1 MRPTRAILVVATGL
15 LAMFA
20 SSASAQRPVDLRVN
34 LSTQP
39 VYSAFDRR
47 PIRLDY
53 LRATSLLGTGN
64 IRGGRALM
72 INRNFLE
79 DRYFSGSLTR
89 FYRDT
94 TSVQDVLAGGR
105 YGPGLP
111 YFQPGSLTTN
121 VATLRT
127 SQARGA
133 DPFGAVPSSFG
144 HAGSP
149 FRVTYDA
156 SAGQRLFYRAQFPAQ
171 ANLGSIRSEFTAE
184 SLESSST
191 YAAARRPGESKA
203 RMVSES
209 SPFAGARPW
218 WQMSGLPMFAGRAE
232 TEAEAEQPRG
242 VSLTLTGE
250 DKPKATVPGTLPQWQ
265 WEFLRP
271 PEKIDEEG
279 RPTPEPQAP
288 RRYGLGLLE
297 PVEPAAEGEGQAP
310 ESEFLFPG
318 QAAEILLAPGRPR
331 RLDEQYY
338 QLALL
343 DLAAGAYKQAAE
355 AFDQAAS
362 YNLQRSWEAGR
373 HEAWAWLLNGQ
384 FHRAAYLL
392 QRTLLEKPES
402 IDPQFRLTSMVDR
415 PADWQ
420 AAEKQ
425 LEATLAERP
434 GSSVHAFV
442 LAYLKIF
449 LGRAQEAE
457 PYLKVAEKQA
467 EYAEAVKLL
476 REKALQ

>member
-1 MRPTRAILVVATGL
+1 MRPTRAILVVATAL
-15 LAMFA
+15 LAILT
-20 SSASAQRPVDLRVN
+20 STASAQRPVDLRVN

-39 VYSAFDRR
+39 VYSTFDRR
-47 PIRLDY
+47 PIRLNY

-79 DRYFSGSLTR
+79 DRYFSGPLTR

-94 TSVQDVLAGGR
+94 TSIYDVRSGGL

-111 YFQPGSLTTN
+111 YWQPGSLTTSI
-121 VATLRT
+121 ATLR
-127 SQARGA
+127 SSGSRGA
-133 DPFGAVPSSFG
+133 DPFGAIPSSLA

-156 SAGQRLFYRAQFPAQ
+156 SVGQRVFYRAQFPAQ
-171 ANLGSIRSEFTAE
+171 TNLGSIRSEFTAE
-184 SLESSST
+184 SLEILST
-191 YAAARRPGESKA
+191 YATARKPDESQA
-203 RMVSES
+203 GMVSES
-209 SPFAGARPW
+209 WPFAEARPW
-218 WQMSGLPMFAGRAE
+218 WQMTGLAMFDKR
-232 TEAEAEQPRG
+232 AEAELPPG
-242 VSLTLTGE
+242 VSLTLTE
-250 DKPKATVPGTLPQWQ
+250 KPAPEPTVPGTLPQWQ
-265 WEFLRP
+265 WRFLRP
-271 PEKIDEEG
+271 PEETDEEG
-279 RPTPEPQAP
+279 QPTLKPQAP

-297 PVEPAAEGEGQAP
+297 PPEPAAEGEGQAP
-310 ESEFLFPG
+310 EPGFLFPR
-318 QAAEILLAPGRPR
+318 QAAKILLAPGRSR

-355 AFDQAAS
+355 AFNQAVS

-373 HEAWAWLLNGQ
+373 HEAWAWLLSRQ

-392 QRTLLEKPES
+392 QRTLLEKPDR
-402 IDPQFRLTSMVDR
+402 IDPQFRLTSVVDR

-425 LEATLAERP
+425 LEATLAKRP
-434 GSSVHAFV
+434 GSSVPAFV